1 MTPAP
6 SEHSS
11 APVRR
16 LHADLPAVAYASGNL
31 GKVLLWSTTELAL
44 LFLLTE
50 VIGLE
55 AGLAGTLLLVT
66 LLADILFDLLAG
78 RIAAG
83 AGSAGLSYAALVGIG
98 TPVCAGGFAILFILP
113 SVTAGSIPALAGGL
127 LLFRAGY
134 GLVDVAHSAMLPSV
148 STDSR
153 ARGRIAG
160 YRSFFSAV
168 AALLVTSTIAPA
180 AASAARTGDMTE
192 VARFGVAAALLFL
205 ACMALVILADRARP
219 VAGHRPRVP
228 TASGALPLLP
238 RITGSLGALLVIG
251 LVAGSAIQMLGR
263 TILYLSDYVFSMPG
277 QAALLLTAAVL
288 GQLAGIPIWTVI
300 TQRFE
305 KRSALA
311 LSGLATVAAIFA
323 FAAAPQSVRPLAA
336 AVTGAA
342 TAGVLMIP
350 WALLADVIDLDHHR
364 DGERR
369 EPQSFAAY
377 LIALKGGGGLGT
389 LALGWA
395 LSLAGHGDP
404 GAGQASVAGALQWIA
419 YGTPAVGGLIIAI
432 FASRLGVTHA
442 RHAAAA
448 SLVEMRASISGTGH

>member
-1 MTPAP
+1 M
-6 SEHSS
+6 
-11 APVRR
+11 
-16 LHADLPAVAYASGNL
+16 AYASGNL
-31 GKVLLWSTTELAL
+31 GKVLLWSTTELTL

-55 AGLAGTLLLVT
+55 PGFAGTLLLVT

-83 AGSAGLSYAALVGIG
+83 AGSNGLSYAALVGIG
-98 TPVCAGGFAILFILP
+98 TPVCAGGFAILFTLP
-113 SVTAGSIPALAGGL
+113 SVTSGSVPVLAGGL

-180 AASAARTGDMTE
+180 AASAARTGDMTQ
-192 VARFGVAAALLFL
+192 VARFGLAATLLFL
-205 ACMALVILADRARP
+205 LCMAVVILADRARRG
-219 VAGHRPRVP
+219 ATRGQSVP
-228 TASGALPLLP
+228 AANASLPLLP
-238 RITGSLGALLVIG
+238 RIIGSLGALLVIG
-251 LVAGSAIQMLGR
+251 LVAGSAMQMLGR
-263 TILYLSDYVFSMPG
+263 AFLYLSDYVFSMPG

-288 GQLAGIPIWTVI
+288 GQFAGIPIWTVI

-305 KRSALA
+305 KRMALA
-311 LSGLATVAAIFA
+311 LAGLATVAAVLA

-342 TAGVLMIP
+342 TVGVLMIP

-377 LIALKGGGGLGT
+377 LIALKAGGGLGT

-395 LSLAGHGDP
+395 LSFAGHGDP
-404 GAGQASVAGALQWIA
+404 DASRASVAGAIQWIA
-419 YGTPAVGGLIIAI
+419 YGAPAAGGLIIAI
-432 FASRLGVTHA
+432 LASGLGVTHA

-448 SLVEMRASISGTGH
+448 AQVGGRASVSEAEH